1 MTRLQNK
8 YRNNIWRMRI
18 VHRHWKVQ
26 QQFQGWE
33 TKVFQLQQV
42 QTHSKGMPIKEKKE
56 KQGDVSSV
64 TKKGI

>member
-42 QTHSKGMPIKEKKE
+42 QTHSKGMPIKEKKKRNKE
-56 KQGDVSSV
+56 MFQV
-64 TKKGI
+64 